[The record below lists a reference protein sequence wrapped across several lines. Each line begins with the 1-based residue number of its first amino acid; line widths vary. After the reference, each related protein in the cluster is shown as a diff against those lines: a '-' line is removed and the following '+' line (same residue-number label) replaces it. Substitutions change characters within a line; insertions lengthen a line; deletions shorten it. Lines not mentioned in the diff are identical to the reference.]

1 MKQAVCLAI
10 LFVIAIGAI
19 DLKHV
24 VEARSAL
31 ATTDRNSCH
40 SADCDSHPRGSWLS
54 RENILPTGSF
64 QEARGTRPECPSGQA
79 PSGDLGYAG
88 TECHGCVISGKHER
102 GKPDIEFDSEPI
114 ISDIRKDGPAAG
126 KLEEQDVLVAIDGQP
141 ITTRAAAIQL
151 SWLEPDKPVR
161 LTVRRNGLPTDVE
174 IVPVA
179 RCRKVTPDLPPG
191 IYLRRRVL
199 P

>member
-1 MKQAVCLAI
+1 MRQGFLFLI
-10 LFVIAIGAI
+10 LFVIAIGGI
-19 DLKHV
+19 NLKPAV
-24 VEARSAL
+24 AARSGL
-31 ATTDRNSCH
+31 A
-40 SADCDSHPRGSWLS
+40 APGL
-54 RENILPTGSF
+54 F
-64 QEARGTRPECPSGQA
+64 QEPGRTKAECPAGQA
-79 PSGDLGYAG
+79 ASGDLGYSG

-102 GKPDIEFDSEPI
+102 GKPDIEFDAEPI
-114 ISDIRKDGPAAG
+114 ISGIRKDGPADG

-141 ITTRAAAIQL
+141 ITTRPAAIQL

-161 LTVRRNGLPTDVE
+161 LTVRRNGVPTDVE

-191 IYLRRRVL
+191 IYIRRRVS